1 MNRFRVLIVDD
12 ESPSRDRMRRLLAD
26 FHDRVDV
33 VGEAGSV
40 VQAVGMAKEMRPEL
54 LFLDI
59 RLGDGDAFDVLRQL
73 DPMPQVIF
81 ATAYSEYAHKAF
93 EHRAVDYLLKP
104 VTADRLAAALARLP
118 REPEQL
124 TPEAVRKLL
133 DLASTLA
140 AGPQPTSFPVRLGDR
155 TLFVRFADITHF
167 EAREKLV
174 YLNTLE
180 RKSYPIDISL
190 IRLMERLPQAF
201 VQVHRAFVV
210 NRDHIAE
217 VHRFFGGKY
226 RIVLGRP
233 SVATVESGVTYKD
246 VVEGMM

>member
-1 MNRFRVLIVDD
+1 MSPFRALLVDD
-12 ESPSRDRMRRLLAD
+12 EAPSRDRMRRLLAEFD
-26 FHDRVDV
+26 ERVEI

-40 VQAVGMAKEMRPEL
+40 AQAAVLTGEMRPDL

-59 RLGDGDAFDVLRQL
+59 RLGDGDAFDLLRRL

-81 ATAYSEYAHKAF
+81 VTAYSEYAHKAF

-104 VTADRLAAALARLP
+104 VTVDRLASALARLP
-118 REPEQL
+118 GQPEQL
-124 TPEAVRKLL
+124 GPEAVRKLL

-174 YLNTLE
+174 YLHTME
-180 RKSYPIDISL
+180 RKSYPIDVSL
-190 IRLMERLPQAF
+190 TRLMERLPGQF

-233 SVATVESGVTYKD
+233 AVATVESGVTYKE